1 MVLVYASSI
10 GSIAVVASRVCRRPF
25 QSQFLFQAAGFAIG
39 RLPVRPQSAGAD
51 VFLLASA
58 ARVRP
63 LVGVQPFVEFQV
75 DELRKF
81 GRTQVTSVGFL
92 SGMEP

>member
-1 MVLVYASSI
+1 M
-10 GSIAVVASRVCRRPF
+10 RPK
-25 QSQFLFQAAGFAIG
+25 
-39 RLPVRPQSAGAD
+39 SAGAD
-51 VFLLASA
+51 IFLLASA